1 MSTPLYISNA
11 PAIELRNIMKHLQVG
26 NVAKFEDL
34 EGRIEFVCDDYIT
47 ICVSKRPNDDPHA
60 KSNEIK
66 CCVIVYRENWGDV
79 LVEPV
84 KQYGKS
90 YSGTTNDHPGNELLP
105 SIEERWLNLPMSQQA
120 TKWNVTWKRM
130 KKKGHSSRCTVTMMR
145 DVDALF
151 WEKHLRSTGVTEVEI
166 IPVYSDV

>member
-34 EGRIEFVCDDYIT
+34 EGCIEFVCDDYLT
-47 ICVSKRPNDDPHA
+47 ICVAKRPNDDPHA
-60 KSNEIK
+60 KCNEIK
-66 CCVIVYRENWGDV
+66 CCVIVYRENWGDI
-79 LVEPV
+79 LVEPI

-105 SIEERWLNLPMSQQA
+105 SIEER
-120 TKWNVTWKRM
+120 
-130 KKKGHSSRCTVTMMR
+130 
-145 DVDALF
+145 
-151 WEKHLRSTGVTEVEI
+151 
-166 IPVYSDV
+166 